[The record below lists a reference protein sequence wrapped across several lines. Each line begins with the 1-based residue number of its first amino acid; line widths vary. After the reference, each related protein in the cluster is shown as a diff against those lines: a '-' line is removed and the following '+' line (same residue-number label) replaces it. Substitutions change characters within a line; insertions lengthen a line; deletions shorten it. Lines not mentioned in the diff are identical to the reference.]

1 MQRKQMTFALTLI
14 TLTGAAGVQAQVDV
28 YVDNVDNAS
37 QLTGYV
43 TQDLKVDTE
52 DDWFG
57 SAIVLELDEGSIYQ
71 DGFGSD
77 VGPYSFYY
85 SMYPS
90 VEYDSFMAVGES
102 WPGVAG
108 AGGDAGGHVYQ
119 FDTQRLDA
127 SWKSNT
133 SIEIGL
139 TRIARITLSDD
150 AAGRWHLAVFQAG
163 DETRYDFAGTIVD
176 GVMTIDP

>member
-1 MQRKQMTFALTLI
+1 MQCKHMPLALALVTLSG
-14 TLTGAAGVQAQVDV
+14 TAGARAQVDV
-28 YVDNVDNAS
+28 YIDNVDNSS
-37 QLTGYV
+37 QLTGCV
-43 TQDLKVDTE
+43 TRDLKVDTE
-52 DDWFG
+52 VDWFG

-71 DGFGSD
+71 DGSGSD

-85 SMYPS
+85 STYPS
-90 VEYDSFMAVGES
+90 VAYDTFMAVGES
-102 WPGVAG
+102 WPGVLG
-108 AGGDAGGHVYQ
+108 AGGDAGGHDYQ

-150 AAGRWHLAVFQAG
+150 AAGRWHLAVFQSG
-163 DETRYDFAGTIVD
+163 EETRYDFSGTIEG